1 MLFKFEKST
10 AALNREYSRRLSVE
24 KELID
29 IAMESGAEEDPV
41 KFAEAVEGVK
51 SVLRLQ
57 DEHIQTLS
65 KRAMRLEQISLDLGA
80 LATGLIVA
88 TIVNRIKAGK
98 R

>member
-10 AALNREYSRRLSVE
+10 SALNREYSRRLSVE

-29 IAMESGAEEDPV
+29 IAMESGAEDDPV

-57 DEHIQTLS
+57 DEHIQTLTN
-65 KRAMRLEQISLDLGA
+65 RAMRLEQIALDLSA
-80 LATGLIVA
+80 LATGLVVA
-88 TIVNRIKAGK
+88 TIVNRVKGGK